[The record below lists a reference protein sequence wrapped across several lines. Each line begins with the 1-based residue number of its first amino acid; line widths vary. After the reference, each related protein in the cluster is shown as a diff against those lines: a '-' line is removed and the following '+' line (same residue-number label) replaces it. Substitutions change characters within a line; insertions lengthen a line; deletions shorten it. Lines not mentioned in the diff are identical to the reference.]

1 MAAQFNYMV
10 TPMRKS
16 TLSFYKDL
24 GPLHKLLLAIC
35 PPDPETGK
43 QSIPVLAGVLGVT
56 HQYVYKWIEN
66 NRVPVKHVKKLVE
79 LSNGAKTLNDFSDF
93 L

>member
-10 TPMRKS
+10 NQMS
-16 TLSFYKDL
+16 DATLSYYKDL
-24 GPLHKLLLAIC
+24 GALHRLLLEIC
-35 PPDPETGK
+35 PPDPETNK
-43 QSIPVLAGVLGVT
+43 KSIPGLANQLGVT

-66 NRVPVKHVKKLVE
+66 NRVPVKQAKKLVQM
-79 LSNGAKTLNDFSDF
+79 SNGQKTLNDFSDF

>member
-1 MAAQFNYMV
+1 MS
-10 TPMRKS
+10 KS
-16 TLSFYKDL
+16 TVSCYKDL
-24 GPLHKLLLAIC
+24 GPLHRLLLSIC
-35 PPDPETGK
+35 PLDPEK
-43 QSIPVLAGVLGVT
+43 NKKSIPLLANALGVT

-79 LSNGAKTLNDFSDF
+79 MSDGEKTLNDFSDF